1 MTSTKFPHSAKFPQT
16 FRKTQIENVEVSTI
30 IYIGGTGNRIVETM
44 IFLDPVGSGVTHGLR
59 EFDSERSINGDESE
73 QHQRWVSKVSEAVY
87 AA

>member
-1 MTSTKFPHSAKFPQT
+1 MSAPSLPQT

-44 IFLDPVGSGVTHGLR
+44 IFLEPGPTHGLTD
-59 EFDSERSINGDESE
+59 FDSERSYTENPAE

-87 AA
+87 E

>member
-1 MTSTKFPHSAKFPQT
+1 MIHTQPPQT

-30 IYIGGTGNRIVETM
+30 IYIGGTGNRLVETM
-44 IFLDPVGSGVTHGLR
+44 IFLDPGPTHGLTDF
-59 EFDSERSINGDESE
+59 ESERTQGDEAE